1 MGDGRPL
8 GWATW
13 KLRVALMRAASVK
26 EVGLELVKERKGDE
40 EVEIANIIDKTLKKF
55 KWNLGGNKLGNN
67 GKSVGWVL

>member
-1 MGDGRPL
+1 MGNGRPL

-40 EVEIANIIDKTLKKF
+40 EVEIANIIEVF
-55 KWNLGGNKLGNN
+55 EEI
-67 GKSVGWVL
+67 